1 MSDFL
6 LSLKDVSLAFGGPQV
21 LDKVSL
27 SIHKGLR
34 AALTGRNG
42 EGKST
47 LMKVI
52 AGQIEPDTGEIVRAP
67 GLKVVYVGQGVE
79 DIRRETE
86 DARGRET
93 VDERHVSRLTSNVL
107 SPTPHVSRLSSQVL
121 AGPSPSVSR
130 PSLARSGGQI
140 RREALEKAIISQP
153 DLLLLDEPT
162 NHLDVE
168 NIDWLEGMIRRQRE
182 MAVVIV
188 THDRRFL
195 KRVATKI
202 LDLDRGELAG
212 WECDYPTFVRR
223 KQELLADEAVYWER
237 KSKKL
242 AQEEAWI
249 RRGVKARTTRNE
261 GRVAALM
268 KLREEFAARRR
279 EVGTATMKLDTAAA
293 GGVRVLKIEKLGFA
307 WGAEGRTLDE
317 RRETLAA
324 EGRETLDG
332 RRETRTAEGR
342 ETLDGRQVS
351 SLSSQVLSGLPSQV
365 SSPSSPW
372 LFRSFSAD
380 ILRGERI
387 GILGRNGAGKTTLLK
402 LLTGKLKPTE
412 GSVTLG
418 TGVEMAFLD
427 QLRGELNPALTVG
440 ENIAS
445 DRDEVIVGG
454 VKKHVYSY
462 LADFLFAPERVRTP
476 VKALSGGERARLM
489 LAKLF
494 LKPANLLVMDEP
506 TNDLDMETLEL
517 LEEQLLNYTGTL
529 LLVSHDREFLDN
541 VVTSTF
547 VLEGDGEVRQY
558 PGGYADYERQRGM
571 KSEVGSRSRTKESS
585 NSAVQLQ
592 TTTTSSAPR
601 KLSYKEQRELD
612 ALPEKID
619 ALEKEIAAIEAD
631 LVAGKIYTSER
642 LAPAQEELEAA
653 VERWAELE
661 ERSLKLKG

>member
-6 LSLKDVSLAFGGPQV
+6 MSLKDVSLAFGGPPV

-27 SIHKGLR
+27 SISKGLR

-52 AGQIEPDTGEIVRAP
+52 AGMLEPDGGEIVRAP
-67 GLKVVYVGQGVE
+67 NLKTIYVSQEVPHDREGDDAFNALSGG
-79 DIRRETE
+79 RRRRKILEE
-86 DARGRET
+86 A
-93 VDERHVSRLTSNVL
+93 L
-107 SPTPHVSRLSSQVL
+107 
-121 AGPSPSVSR
+121 
-130 PSLARSGGQI
+130 LAR
-140 RREALEKAIISQP
+140 P

-162 NHLDVE
+162 NHLDME
-168 NIDWLEGMIRRQRE
+168 AIDWLEGFIKRQRE
-182 MAVVIV
+182 MAVLIV

-202 LDLDRGELAG
+202 LDLDRGELSG

-223 KQELLADEAVYWER
+223 KAELLADEAVYWER

-268 KLREEFAARRR
+268 KLREEFAARRTTT
-279 EVGTATMKLDTAAA
+279 GTATMKLDTAAP
-293 GGVRVLKIEKLGFA
+293 GGVSVLKVKDVSFA
-307 WGAEGRTLDE
+307 Y
-317 RRETLAA
+317 
-324 EGRETLDG
+324 DG
-332 RRETRTAEGR
+332 
-342 ETLDGRQVS
+342 GRQVIS
-351 SLSSQVLSGLPSQV
+351 HFTTTV
-365 SSPSSPW
+365 
-372 LFRSFSAD
+372 
-380 ILRGERI
+380 LRGERI
-387 GILGRNGAGKTTLLK
+387 GILGPNGAGKTTLLN
-402 LLTGKLKPTE
+402 LLTGRLAPTSGE
-412 GSVTLG
+412 IVRG
-418 TGVEMAFLD
+418 TNVEMSFFD
-427 QLRGELNPALTVG
+427 QLRSEMKPELTVG

-462 LADFLFAPERVRTP
+462 LADFLFTPERVRTP

-506 TNDLDMETLEL
+506 TNDLDIETLEL
-517 LEEQLLNYTGTL
+517 LEEQLLAYKGTL

-547 VLEGDGEVRQY
+547 VLEGDGEVRSY
-558 PGGYADYERQRGM
+558 PGGYADYIAQRGRREE
-571 KSEVGSRSRTKESS
+571 KPAQT
-585 NSAVQLQ
+585 AAPVQPKVATPQ
-592 TTTTSSAPR
+592 PQSK

-612 ALPEKID
+612 ALPDRID
-619 ALEKEIAAIEAD
+619 ALEKELDAIREALAD
-631 LVAGKIYTSER
+631 GTIYRSDPAKAQSLTER
-642 LAPAQEELEAA
+642 MPLAEAELEAA

-661 ERSLKLKG
+661 ERSQTRTL

>member
-21 LDKVSL
+21 LDRVSL

-52 AGQIEPDTGEIVRAP
+52 AGTLEPDTGEIVRAP

-79 DIRRETE
+79 
-86 DARGRET
+86 
-93 VDERHVSRLTSNVL
+93 
-107 SPTPHVSRLSSQVL
+107 SS
-121 AGPSPSVSR
+121 SVS
-130 PSLARSGGQI
+130 SDSNDSRSGGQI
-140 RREALEKAIISQP
+140 RRKALEDAILSQP

-212 WECDYPTFVRR
+212 WECDYPTFVKR

-268 KLREEFAARRR
+268 KLRAEFAARRTQ
-279 EVGTATMKLDTAAA
+279 VGSATMKLDTAAA
-293 GGVRVLKIEKLGFA
+293 GGVRVLKIEKLGFSYD
-307 WGAEGRTLDE
+307 R
-317 RRETLAA
+317 
-324 EGRETLDG
+324 
-332 RRETRTAEGR
+332 
-342 ETLDGRQVS
+342 VS
-351 SLSSQVLSGLPSQV
+351 SVPSD
-365 SSPSSPW
+365 SKDPIISN
-372 LFRSFSAD
+372 FSAD
-380 ILRGERI
+380 VLRGERI

-402 LLTGKLKPTE
+402 LLTGKLRPTE

-418 TGVEMAFLD
+418 TNVEMAFLD
-427 QLRGELNPALTVG
+427 QLRGELKPELTVG

-506 TNDLDMETLEL
+506 TNDLDIETLEL
-517 LEEQLLNYTGTL
+517 LEEQLLNYSGTL

-547 VLEGDGEVRQY
+547 VLEGDGMVRQY
-558 PGGYADYERQRGM
+558 PGGYADYERQRGN
-571 KSEVGSRSRTKESS
+571 SNTEAQRHRAEESNDPKLGVKPQDPS
-585 NSAVQLQ
+585 VSPCLCVKNK
-592 TTTTSSAPR
+592 
-601 KLSYKEQRELD
+601 KLSYNEQRELEG
-612 ALPEKID
+612 LPARIE
-619 ALEKEIAAIEAD
+619 ALEKEIAAIEAE
-631 LVAGKIYTSER
+631 LVAGRIYTSDR
-642 LAPAQEELEAA
+642 LAPAQTELEAA

-661 ERSLKLKG
+661 ERNQGLMSKV

>member
-6 LSLKDVSLAFGGPQV
+6 MSLKDVSLAFGGPPV

-27 SIHKGLR
+27 SISKGLR

-52 AGQIEPDTGEIVRAP
+52 AGMLEPDGGEIVRSP
-67 GLKVVYVGQGVE
+67 NLKTIYVSQEVPHDREGDDAFNALSGG
-79 DIRRETE
+79 RRRRKILEE
-86 DARGRET
+86 A
-93 VDERHVSRLTSNVL
+93 L
-107 SPTPHVSRLSSQVL
+107 
-121 AGPSPSVSR
+121 
-130 PSLARSGGQI
+130 LAR
-140 RREALEKAIISQP
+140 P

-162 NHLDVE
+162 NHLDME
-168 NIDWLEGMIRRQRE
+168 AIDWLEGFIKRQRE
-182 MAVVIV
+182 MAVLIV

-202 LDLDRGELAG
+202 LDLDRGELSG

-223 KQELLADEAVYWER
+223 KAELLADEAVYWER

-268 KLREEFAARRR
+268 KLREEFAARRKTA
-279 EVGTATMKLDTAAA
+279 GTATIKLDTAAP
-293 GGVRVLKIEKLGFA
+293 GGVSVLKVKDVSFA
-307 WGAEGRTLDE
+307 YDGGRPVISNFT
-317 RRETLAA
+317 T
-324 EGRETLDG
+324 T
-332 RRETRTAEGR
+332 
-342 ETLDGRQVS
+342 V
-351 SLSSQVLSGLPSQV
+351 
-365 SSPSSPW
+365 
-372 LFRSFSAD
+372 
-380 ILRGERI
+380 LRGERI
-387 GILGRNGAGKTTLLK
+387 GILGPNGAGKTTLLN
-402 LLTGKLKPTE
+402 LLTGRLAPTSGE
-412 GSVTLG
+412 IVRG
-418 TGVEMAFLD
+418 TNVEMSFFD
-427 QLRGELNPALTVG
+427 QLRSEMKPELTVG

-462 LADFLFAPERVRTP
+462 LADFLFTPERVRTP

-506 TNDLDMETLEL
+506 TNDLDIETLEL
-517 LEEQLLNYTGTL
+517 LEEQLLAYKGTL

-547 VLEGDGEVRQY
+547 VLEGDGEVRSY
-558 PGGYADYERQRGM
+558 PGGYADYVAQRGRRED
-571 KSEVGSRSRTKESS
+571 KP
-585 NSAVQLQ
+585 VQ
-592 TTTTSSAPR
+592 TAAPVQPKVATPQQQSK

-612 ALPEKID
+612 ALPERID
-619 ALEKEIAAIEAD
+619 SLEKELDSIREALAD
-631 LVAGKIYTSER
+631 GTIYRSDPAKAQSLTER
-642 LAPAQEELEAA
+642 LPLAEAELEAA

-661 ERSLKLKG
+661 ERSQTRTL

>member
-47 LMKVI
+47 LFKVI
-52 AGQIEPDTGEIVRAP
+52 AGTLEPDNGEIVRAP
-67 GLKVVYVGQGVE
+67 GLKVVYVSQGVE
-79 DIRRETE
+79 DL
-86 DARGRET
+86 G
-93 VDERHVSRLTSNVL
+93 VDRDL
-107 SPTPHVSRLSSQVL
+107 SASQ
-121 AGPSPSVSR
+121 P
-130 PSLARSGGQI
+130 RSGGQI
-140 RREALEKAIISQP
+140 RRARLEEAILSQP
-153 DLLLLDEPT
+153 DVLLLDEPT

-168 NIDWLEGMIRRQRE
+168 AIDWLEGMIRRQRE
-182 MAVVIV
+182 MAVLIV

-202 LDLDRGELAG
+202 FDLDRGELSG
-212 WECDYPTFVRR
+212 WECDYPTFVKR
-223 KQELLADEAVYWER
+223 KAELMADEAVYWER

-268 KLREEFAARRR
+268 KLREEFAARRTL
-279 EVGTATMKLDTAAA
+279 VGTATMKLDTAAP
-293 GGVRVLKIEKLGFA
+293 GGVRVLKIEKLGFG

-317 RRETLAA
+317 RHETLDAK
-324 EGRETLDG
+324 GRETLDE
-332 RRETRTAEGR
+332 RPVISNFT
-342 ETLDGRQVS
+342 
-351 SLSSQVLSGLPSQV
+351 
-365 SSPSSPW
+365 
-372 LFRSFSAD
+372 AD

-387 GILGRNGAGKTTLLK
+387 GILGRNGAGKTTLLR
-402 LLTGKLKPTE
+402 LLTGRLQPTE
-412 GSVTLG
+412 GSVTIG
-418 TGVEMAFLD
+418 TNVQMTFLD
-427 QLRGELNPALTVG
+427 QLRSEMNPELTVG
-440 ENIAS
+440 ENIAK

-462 LADFLFAPERVRTP
+462 LSDFLFSPERVRTP

-506 TNDLDMETLEL
+506 TNDLDIETLEL
-517 LEEQLLNYTGTL
+517 LEEQLLNYKGTL

-547 VLEGDGEVRQY
+547 VLEGDGTVKQF
-558 PGGYADYERQRGM
+558 PGGYADYVRQRGN
-571 KSEVGSRSRTKESS
+571 SNTGVQRHRAEEPCSS
-585 NSAVQLQ
+585 KPGVQDPALSASPCLCVKNK
-592 TTTTSSAPR
+592 
-601 KLSYKEQRELD
+601 KLSYNEKRELEQ
-612 ALPEKID
+612 LPARIE
-619 ALEKEIAAIEAD
+619 ALEKEIAEIEAFLSD
-631 LVAGKIYTSER
+631 GTNYAKDPLRCKSSSER
-642 LAPAQEELEAA
+642 LPLARTELDVAES
-653 VERWAELE
+653 RWLELE
-661 ERSLKLKG
+661 ERSS

>member
-27 SIHKGLR
+27 SIQKGLR

-52 AGQIEPDTGEIVRAP
+52 AGTLEPDTGEIVRAP
-67 GLKVVYVGQGVE
+67 GLKVVYVSQDV
-79 DIRRETE
+79 RENSA
-86 DARGRET
+86 DGRMVGCSDVPMT
-93 VDERHVSRLTSNVL
+93 NHSNAQADCDL
-107 SPTPHVSRLSSQVL
+107 EL
-121 AGPSPSVSR
+121 
-130 PSLARSGGQI
+130 SGGQI
-140 RREALEKAIISQP
+140 RRARLERALLSQP

-195 KRVATKI
+195 KRVATNI

-212 WECDYPTFVRR
+212 WECDYPTFVKR
-223 KQELLADEAVYWER
+223 KRELLADEAVYWER

-261 GRVAALM
+261 GRVAALL

-279 EVGTATMKLDTAAA
+279 QVGTATMKLDTAAA
-293 GGVRVLKIEKLGFA
+293 GGVRVLKIEKLGF
-307 WGAEGRTLDE
+307 GYSSEPIISNF
-317 RRETLAA
+317 
-324 EGRETLDG
+324 
-332 RRETRTAEGR
+332 TA
-342 ETLDGRQVS
+342 DV
-351 SLSSQVLSGLPSQV
+351 
-365 SSPSSPW
+365 
-372 LFRSFSAD
+372 
-380 ILRGERI
+380 LRGERI

-402 LLTGKLKPTE
+402 LLTGKLKPSE

-427 QLRGELNPALTVG
+427 QLRGELNPELTVG

-506 TNDLDMETLEL
+506 TNDLDIETLEL
-517 LEEQLLNYTGTL
+517 LEEQLLNYSGTL

-547 VLEGDGEVRQY
+547 VLEGD
-558 PGGYADYERQRGM
+558 
-571 KSEVGSRSRTKESS
+571 
-585 NSAVQLQ
+585 
-592 TTTTSSAPR
+592 
-601 KLSYKEQRELD
+601 
-612 ALPEKID
+612 
-619 ALEKEIAAIEAD
+619 
-631 LVAGKIYTSER
+631 
-642 LAPAQEELEAA
+642 
-653 VERWAELE
+653 
-661 ERSLKLKG
+661 

>member
-47 LMKVI
+47 LLKVI
-52 AGQIEPDTGEIVRAP
+52 AGTLEPDSGEIVRAP
-67 GLKVVYVGQGVE
+67 NLKVVYVGQGVVE
-79 DIRRETE
+79 SKSE
-86 DARGRET
+86 
-93 VDERHVSRLTSNVL
+93 VD
-107 SPTPHVSRLSSQVL
+107 SSL
-121 AGPSPSVSR
+121 N
-130 PSLARSGGQI
+130 LSGGQI
-140 RREALEKAIISQP
+140 RRKALEGALLSQP

-202 LDLDRGELAG
+202 FDLDRGELAG
-212 WECDYPTFVRR
+212 WECDYPTFVKR
-223 KQELLADEAVYWER
+223 KAELLADEAVYWER

-268 KLREEFAARRR
+268 KLRAEFAARRAP
-279 EVGTATMKLDTAAA
+279 VGTATLKLDTAAA
-293 GGVRVLKIEKLGFA
+293 GGVRVLKIEKLGFG

-317 RRETLAA
+317 RQETLDAK
-324 EGRETLDG
+324 GRETLDE
-332 RRETRTAEGR
+332 RPIISNFT
-342 ETLDGRQVS
+342 
-351 SLSSQVLSGLPSQV
+351 
-365 SSPSSPW
+365 
-372 LFRSFSAD
+372 AD

-402 LLTGKLKPTE
+402 LLTGRLQPTE

-418 TGVEMAFLD
+418 TNVEMAFLD
-427 QLRGELNPALTVG
+427 QLRGELKPELTVG

-462 LADFLFAPERVRTP
+462 LADFLFSPERVRTP

-494 LKPANLLVMDEP
+494 LKPANLLIMDEP
-506 TNDLDMETLEL
+506 TNDLDIETLEL
-517 LEEQLLNYTGTL
+517 LEEQLLNYSGTL

-547 VLEGDGEVRQY
+547 VLEGDGKVRQF
-558 PGGYADYERQRGM
+558 PGGYADYERQRAARAKVKVKG
-571 KSEVGSRSRTKESS
+571 EGEQRNFQTC
-585 NSAVQLQ
+585 SADQPEKDFNHHCSPSPS
-592 TTTTSSAPR
+592 TFTSSQR
-601 KLSYKEQRELD
+601 KLSYNEKRELEGLPAKIAALEQEVAEIEAFLSDGANYAKDPARCKSAAERLPLAKSELD
-612 ALPEKID
+612 AAESRWL
-619 ALEKEIAAIEAD
+619 
-631 LVAGKIYTSER
+631 
-642 LAPAQEELEAA
+642 ELEDRA
-653 VERWAELE
+653 
-661 ERSLKLKG
+661 

>member
-21 LDKVSL
+21 LDRVSL

-52 AGQIEPDTGEIVRAP
+52 AGTLEPDTGEIVRAP

-79 DIRRETE
+79 DLRRETE
-86 DARGRET
+86 DIRGRET
-93 VDERHVSRLTSNVL
+93 LDVRPVSGLK
-107 SPTPHVSRLSSQVL
+107 SQVS
-121 AGPSPSVSR
+121 SPSA
-130 PSLARSGGQI
+130 SLSGGQI
-140 RREALEKAIISQP
+140 RRKALEEAILSQP

-168 NIDWLEGMIRRQRE
+168 NIDWLDGMIRRQRE

-212 WECDYPTFVRR
+212 WECDYPTFVKR

-268 KLREEFAARRR
+268 KLRAEFAARRTQ
-279 EVGTATMKLDTAAA
+279 VGSATMKLDTAAA
-293 GGVRVLKIEKLGFA
+293 GGVRVLKIEKLGFSYD
-307 WGAEGRTLDE
+307 R
-317 RRETLAA
+317 
-324 EGRETLDG
+324 
-332 RRETRTAEGR
+332 
-342 ETLDGRQVS
+342 VS
-351 SLSSQVLSGLPSQV
+351 SVPSD
-365 SSPSSPW
+365 SKDPIISN
-372 LFRSFSAD
+372 FSAD
-380 ILRGERI
+380 VLRGERI

-402 LLTGKLKPTE
+402 LLTGKLRPTE

-418 TGVEMAFLD
+418 TNVEMAFLD
-427 QLRGELNPALTVG
+427 QLRGELKPELTVG
-440 ENIAS
+440 ENVAS

-454 VKKHVYSY
+454 VKKHVYAY

-506 TNDLDMETLEL
+506 TNDLDIETLEL
-517 LEEQLLNYTGTL
+517 LEEQLLNYSGTL

-558 PGGYADYERQRGM
+558 PGGYEDYERQRQASL
-571 KSEVGSRSRTKESS
+571 KVRKFESLKAVAAQPCSQTFKPS
-585 NSAVQLQ
+585 NSQ
-592 TTTTSSAPR
+592 TL
-601 KLSYKEQRELD
+601 KLSYNEKRELEG
-612 ALPEKID
+612 LPTRIE

-631 LVAGKIYTSER
+631 LVAGRIYTSER
-642 LAPAQEELEAA
+642 LAPAQTELEAA

-661 ERSLKLKG
+661 ERAQSLTSKV

>member
-6 LSLKDVSLAFGGPQV
+6 LSLKDVSLAFGGPQI

-27 SIHKGLR
+27 SISKGLR

-47 LMKVI
+47 LFKVI
-52 AGQIEPDTGEIVRAP
+52 AGTLEPDTGEIVRAP
-67 GLKVVYVGQGVE
+67 NLKVAYVSQGV
-79 DIRRETE
+79 
-86 DARGRET
+86 
-93 VDERHVSRLTSNVL
+93 DEADEG
-107 SPTPHVSRLSSQVL
+107 
-121 AGPSPSVSR
+121 AG
-130 PSLARSGGQI
+130 ARSGGEI
-140 RREALEKAIISQP
+140 RRARLEAAILSQP
-153 DLLLLDEPT
+153 DILLLDEPT

-168 NIDWLEGMIRRQRE
+168 AIDWLEGMIRRQRE
-182 MAVVIV
+182 MAVLIV

-202 LDLDRGELAG
+202 FDLDRGELSG

-223 KQELLADEAVYWER
+223 KAELLADEAVYWER

-268 KLREEFAARRR
+268 KLREEFAARRTQ
-279 EVGTATMKLDTAAA
+279 VGTSTMKLDTAAP
-293 GGVRVLKIEKLGFA
+293 GGVRVLKIENLGFSY
-307 WGAEGRTLDE
+307 GAHKIVSGF
-317 RRETLAA
+317 
-324 EGRETLDG
+324 
-332 RRETRTAEGR
+332 TA
-342 ETLDGRQVS
+342 DV
-351 SLSSQVLSGLPSQV
+351 
-365 SSPSSPW
+365 
-372 LFRSFSAD
+372 
-380 ILRGERI
+380 LRGERI

-402 LLTGKLKPTE
+402 LLTGQLAPSE
-412 GSVTLG
+412 GSVTRG
-418 TGVEMAFLD
+418 TNVALAFLD
-427 QLRGELNPALTVG
+427 QLRGELNPELTVG

-454 VKKHVYSY
+454 IKKHVYSY
-462 LADFLFAPERVRTP
+462 LADFLFSPARVRTP

-506 TNDLDMETLEL
+506 TNDLDIETLEL

-547 VLEGDGEVRQY
+547 VLEGDGAVRCF
-558 PGGYADYERQRGM
+558 PGGYADYVRQRGAQGEG
-571 KSEVGSRSRTKESS
+571 KRKREDGRSAEANTPPQPSKPSKP
-585 NSAVQLQ
+585 A
-592 TTTTSSAPR
+592 
-601 KLSYKEQRELD
+601 KLSYNEKRELE
-612 ALPEKID
+612 ALPAQIE
-619 ALEKEIAAIEAD
+619 ALEKAIADIHAADPVKEYARYAD
-631 LVAGKIYTSER
+631 L
-642 LAPAQEELEAA
+642 PARE
-653 VERWAELE
+653 AELE
-661 ERSLKLKG
+661 RLVDRWAALAERENPC